1 MKKMDKKEI
10 ATQAEV
16 IDEQGV
22 SRRGFLKC
30 GAFLGGSLLV
40 ASQLEWAMGMVA
52 KAEAGM
58 LAPGDIY
65 ELARAESII
74 YGACLQCHTAC
85 TIKGKI
91 LDGVLV
97 KIDGNPYSA
106 MNMTPHLPFK
116 TEPQE
121 AAKVDGHLCPKG
133 QAGIQT
139 LYDPYRIVKVLKR
152 AGKRGENKWQVVSFD
167 QAISEIVEG
176 GKLFKNV
183 PGEEKRV
190 VKGLKETY
198 ALRDSKVANAMAE
211 DAKAVGKKKM
221 SVVDFKVKYAKYL
234 DTLIDPDHPDLGPKN
249 NKFVIQN
256 GRIEHGRKEFSAR
269 FQKDSFG
276 SVNWYEHTT
285 ICEQSHHIGYNE
297 LTRKWDKG
305 AWGGG
310 KTHLKPDIYNSK
322 YVLFFGTGAFEAN
335 FGPTNLAR
343 KVTDGISKGTLQI
356 AVADPRFS
364 KTAAKAKQWLPLKP
378 GTDAALAYGMIRWI
392 IDNKRYDA
400 QYLTAANKAAA
411 NAVKETTWSN
421 ASYLVKIER
430 DGPGALL
437 RADEAGVG
445 AKDEFVAMIDGK
457 PVAVNVHEGAA
468 VVGDLVFTGTVGG
481 YAVKSV
487 FALLTE
493 MARSK
498 TVAQWGEECGIAEAE
513 IARAAKD
520 FTSHGKQAVA
530 ELYRGPVQHTN
541 GYYNAQAIILLNVLI
556 GNADWKGGL
565 QAGGGHWHEDG
576 TKQGPYNIKKLYAD
590 KAKSFGVPV
599 TREKH
604 KYEDSTL
611 FSGYPARRCW
621 YPFSGNVYQEII
633 PSAAM
638 GYPYT
643 IDALMIHKGSPAYA
657 APGANPAIEILQDLD
672 KIPLL
677 FASDIVIGET
687 SMYADYIFPDTA
699 IWERWGTP
707 HITPDVLTKL
717 SKVRQPMVQAM
728 TETVEVFGVKQPLGM
743 EAVLLALAE
752 KLGLPN
758 HGKDGF
764 GKDQPLERADDWFI
778 RLAANLAQGDKPNS
792 QVSLANRAEQA
803 IYKKAHKH
811 LSGYAHDPARWRKIL
826 GDDTFLRTITVLNRG
841 GRFEEADQA
850 YKGDKVHHQYKGQF
864 NIYCEKVALA
874 KHPGTGKRFSGLTIA
889 EPVRDFHGNE
899 VKDAGY
905 EMTLITYKEIVGG
918 QSRTVGNYWAQG
930 RELEENYILMNSADA
945 KKLGIRD
952 GGQAKILS
960 ATNTDGMWNVGH
972 GLDRPVGGK
981 VKVIEGIRPGVVAVS
996 WHSGHWAYGANDVQV
1011 DGKVVKGDKRRGKGL
1026 CPNAAMRIDPVLG
1039 DMCLTDPIGAS
1050 SSFYDTKV
1058 KVVKA

>member
-1 MKKMDKKEI
+1 MKKIAKQEI
-10 ATQAEV
+10 ADQAEV
-16 IDEQGV
+16 IDEKGV

-40 ASQLEWAMGMVA
+40 TSQMEWALGMVA

-58 LAPGDIY
+58 LAPGDAY
-65 ELARAESII
+65 ELAKAESII

-91 LDGVLV
+91 LNGVLV

-106 MNMTPHLPFK
+106 MNMTPHLDYK
-116 TEPQE
+116 TDPQE

-133 QAGIQT
+133 QAGIQS

-152 AGKRGENKWQVVSFD
+152 AGKRGENKWEVVSFD
-167 QAISEIVEG
+167 QAVSEIVNG
-176 GKLFKNV
+176 GKLFMHV
-183 PGEEKRV
+183 SGEKSRV

-198 ALRDSKVANAMAE
+198 ALRDSKVAKAMAA

-221 SVVDFKVKYAKYL
+221 SVADFKAKYAQHL
-234 DTLIDPDHPDLGPKN
+234 DTLIDPNHPDLGPKN

-256 GRIEHGRKEFSAR
+256 GRIEHGRKEFSKR
-269 FQKDSFG
+269 WLKDSFG
-276 SVNWYEHTT
+276 SVNWYEHTS

-297 LTRKWDKG
+297 MTRKWKDGKWGKG
-305 AWGGG
+305 
-310 KTHLKPDIYNSK
+310 KHHMKPDIYNSK
-322 YVLFFGTGAFEAN
+322 YILYFGTGAFEAN

-343 KVTDGISKGTLQI
+343 KVTKGLSEGTLKI

-364 KTAAKAKQWLPLKP
+364 KTAAKAQQWLPLKP

-421 ASYLVKIER
+421 ASHLVKVEK

-445 AKDEFVAMIDGK
+445 AQDEFVAMVAGK
-457 PVAVNVHEGAA
+457 PAAVNPNDDKIA
-468 VVGDLVFTGTVGG
+468 VVGDLVFSGEVNGIK
-481 YAVKSV
+481 VKSV
-487 FALLTE
+487 FTLLTE

-498 TVAQWGEECGIAEAE
+498 LVAKWGEECGIAETD

-520 FTSHGKQAVA
+520 FTSFGKQAVA

-541 GYYNAQAIILLNVLI
+541 GYYNAQAVILLNVLI

-576 TKQGPYNIKKLYAD
+576 TKKGPYNIKKLYAD
-590 KAKSFGVPV
+590 KVKSFGVTL

-611 FSGYPARRCW
+611 FSGYPAKRCW

-643 IDALMIHKGSPAYA
+643 IDALMIHKGSPALTT
-657 APGANPAIEILQDLD
+657 PGANKNIEILQDLK

-707 HITPDVLTKL
+707 HATPDLLTAV

-728 TETVEVFGVKQPLGM
+728 TETVEVFGVKQPMGM
-743 EAVLLALAE
+743 EALLLAIAE
-752 KLGLPN
+752 RLNLPN

-764 GKDQPLERADDWFI
+764 GKDQPLERSDDWFI
-778 RLAANLAQGDKPNS
+778 RMTANLAQGDKPDT
-792 QVSLANRAEQA
+792 QVPAASKEEQE
-803 IYKKAHKH
+803 IYAKAHKH
-811 LSGYAHDPARWRKIL
+811 LSGYAYDPQRWRKIL
-826 GDDTFLRTITVLNRG
+826 GDDMFMRTITVLNRG
-841 GRFEEADQA
+841 GRFEDDEHA
-850 YKGDKVHHQYKGQF
+850 YKGDKVHHQYKGPF
-864 NIYCEKVALA
+864 NLYAEKVAMA
-874 KHPGTGKRFSGLTIA
+874 KHPGTGKNFSGLALA
-889 EPVRDFHGNE
+889 EPILDFHGKE
-899 VKDAGY
+899 VVDAGY
-905 EMTLITYKEIVGG
+905 DMTLITYKDIVGG
-918 QSRTVGNYWAQG
+918 QSRTIGNYWAQG
-930 RELEENYILMNSADA
+930 RELAENYILMNSQDA
-945 KKLGIRD
+945 KKLGIKD

-960 ATNTDGMWNVGH
+960 ASNKVGM
-972 GLDRPVGGK
+972 
-981 VKVIEGIRPGVVAVS
+981 
-996 WHSGHWAYGANDVQV
+996 
-1011 DGKVVKGDKRRGKGL
+1011 
-1026 CPNAAMRIDPVLG
+1026 
-1039 DMCLTDPIGAS
+1039 
-1050 SSFYDTKV
+1050 
-1058 KVVKA
+1058 